1 MGWEVLILCHAL
13 FSALGTLQAR
23 GIARLKHARQAA
35 LFVNAITFGTLF
47 VAGLVLLPLIGGVDF
62 NLAKQ
67 HAILLIASAVFFNLG
82 LFYMYRALVYLES
95 ATAAVLAT
103 SSAIFTLIFAR
114 VIFHEEL
121 TVTQLIG
128 TALLIPCIGY
138 VLALAKRRQRFVDFK
153 DLPWLKG
160 ALYIGVSSLG
170 LSLGHVLEKELIIE
184 VGIGN
189 YVAFGWMLQA
199 AFAIAVFMLI
209 GKKTKKVMSDKFVI
223 QSAASIGL
231 LRVGAALFFLYA
243 LRKSNNLSLV
253 MVVSN
258 FRIIIVAVLAG
269 WLLKERRFYYRKLA
283 AAALSLIGLSV
294 IFWA

>member
-1 MGWEVLILCHAL
+1 MGWEVLTLCHAL

>member
-35 LFVNAITFGTLF
+35 LFVNAITFSSLF
-47 VAGLVLLPLIGGVDF
+47 IVGLVLLPLIGGVDF

-67 HAILLIASAVFFNLG
+67 HITLLIASAVFFNFG

-114 VIFHEEL
+114 LIFHEEL
-121 TVTQLIG
+121 TITQLVG
-128 TALLIPCIGY
+128 TALLVPCIGY
-138 VLALAKRRQRFVDFK
+138 VLSLAKRRQKFVDFK

-170 LSLGHVLEKELIIE
+170 LSLGHVMEKELLAE
-184 VGIGN
+184 AGIGN
-189 YVAFGWMLQA
+189 YVAFGWFLQA
-199 AFAIAVFMLI
+199 LIAVGVFLLF
-209 GKKTKKVMSDKFVI
+209 GKKSEKVMSDKFVI

-243 LRKSNNLSLV
+243 LQKSNNLSLV

-283 AAALSLIGLSV
+283 AAALSLIGLSI